1 MVANRNK
8 VGWHLDLKWFNL
20 NLAEFDGARRV
31 LQSDRPLVEH
41 AVAQFCR
48 RLAIEN
54 GSNVASVRR
63 DFVCIPF
70 AAGLAEVLARERA
83 VLTLRFVD
91 DWDMRRDPLLV
102 DQPIEVGGGTIGAV
116 RREPF
121 GPDAEAS
128 FGPFDHRL
136 RGTDLGLPLPSNI
149 AAERRLMTVPP

>member
-1 MVANRNK
+1 MVAKRNQG
-8 VGWHLDLKWFNL
+8 GWHLDLKWFNL

-91 DWDMRRDPLLV
+91 DWDMRRYCRPKAGWRVCVDIDPS
-102 DQPIEVGGGTIGAV
+102 EEGRTGSK
-116 RREPF
+116 REKR
-121 GPDAEAS
+121 DS
-128 FGPFDHRL
+128 L
-136 RGTDLGLPLPSNI
+136 
-149 AAERRLMTVPP
+149 ERQRQ